1 MSTPDETLWTTI
13 DAERGEFFNV
23 VNTCES
29 SQITVMTVRPGKVAG
44 GPNTHRDSDQV
55 ALVLD
60 GQATVRVWEDGTDA
74 EPTER
79 VLGEGGLVHI
89 PAGTQHWVKSTGE
102 DELVFFSVY
111 APPEY

>member
-1 MSTPDETLWTTI
+1 MPEATWTTV
-13 DAERGEFFNV
+13 DAETGAFFNV
-23 VNTCES
+23 VSTEKR
-29 SQITVMTVRPGKVAG
+29 SQITVMTVAPGEVAG
-44 GPNTHRDSDQV
+44 GPNAHPDSDQV

-60 GQATVRVWEDGTDA
+60 GEATVRVWEDGREA

-79 VLGEGGLVHI
+79 VLAEGGLVHI
-89 PAGTQHWVKSTGE
+89 PAGTQHRVTSTGD

>member
-1 MSTPDETLWTTI
+1 MPEDVLWTTVE
-13 DAERGEFFNV
+13 AETGSFFNV
-23 VNTCES
+23 VNTAKR
-29 SQITVMTVRPGKVAG
+29 SQVTLMTVAPGKVAG
-44 GPNTHRDSDQV
+44 GPNTHADSDQV

-60 GQATVRVWEDGTDA
+60 GEATVRVWEEGRDA

-79 VLGEGGLVHI
+79 VLSEGGLVHI

-102 DELVFFSVY
+102 DDLVFFSVY